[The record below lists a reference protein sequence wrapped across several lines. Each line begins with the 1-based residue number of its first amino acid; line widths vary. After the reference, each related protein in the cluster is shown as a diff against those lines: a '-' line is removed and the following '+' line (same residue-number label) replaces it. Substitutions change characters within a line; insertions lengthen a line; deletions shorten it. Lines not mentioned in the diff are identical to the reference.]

1 MDDYSDVSGRIRPAG
16 EQDLESVLRIEKIC
30 FGEQWNE
37 VQFEAALKDIFLVF
51 EKEEIIGFLVAC
63 YSQLANR
70 GFIMRIAVH
79 PSYRGKGIAKFLMG
93 EALDRLKALHVKDVE
108 LNVDIVKTGAIKLYE
123 GFGFKVMRVVSPNYN
138 NNEESYHMMKLS
150 LE

>member
-1 MDDYSDVSGRIRPAG
+1 
-16 EQDLESVLRIEKIC
+16 
-30 FGEQWNE
+30 
-37 VQFEAALKDIFLVF
+37 
-51 EKEEIIGFLVAC
+51 
-63 YSQLANR
+63 
-70 GFIMRIAVH
+70 MRIAVH